1 MRYADVDRGVGRE
14 KEKKKNGERQIH
26 YMKNS
31 LGQIDRER
39 ERERYIL
46 IKGKTRERKTETES
60 QL

>member
-39 ERERYIL
+39 ERDRYIL
-46 IKGKTRERKTETES
+46 IERENEREKDRY
-60 QL
+60 